1 MARQRLIM
9 RAWLPVPWVLMTLLM
24 LLLSDPVCAEPIEET
39 VGFIDYAAGSA
50 KHQFL
55 EDYGIVYGGWID
67 VGITGNANRP
77 ADRFNG
83 LVSFGD
89 RNGEVQLNQL
99 NFFLERAVV
108 ASSEDWGIGGR
119 LDVMYG
125 SDAIFTQAYGVP
137 PLSYQTGQALNRGN
151 YDLHLTSWSERF
163 NALALPQ
170 AYLEMN
176 VPVGNGLTV
185 KIGHFYTPVGFEV
198 VTAPDNF
205 FYTHAYT
212 MQYGEP
218 FTHTGVLGNY
228 IVNANWS
235 LQGGAV
241 TGSATGGWDG
251 AFNTQLGNW
260 NFIGG
265 GTWTSDDQAYS
276 LNLTSTAGAIA
287 SGSDDFWGIYSLVG
301 KANWLDDRLHYV
313 IQHDHG
319 YANNVITAN
328 GTYGGSP
335 GGRQNAEWYGIKH
348 FLSYDLLQ
356 NLGIGLR
363 AEWFRDNNGF
373 MITGPARC
381 MNSTNLSIPGD
392 PHSAQQY
399 ACPNNG
405 ATYQLPGANYYALTT
420 GLNFKPLHWI
430 MIRPNV
436 RYDFSTADAFMTSTL
451 GRFTDHQL
459 TFSTD
464 VVITF

>member
-1 MARQRLIM
+1 MSDSFTGYAPQFRLGKSSL
-9 RAWLPVPWVLMTLLM
+9 AVLLM
-24 LLLSDPVCAEPIEET
+24 VCSIAQPQAETIEET
-39 VGFIDYAAGSA
+39 VGFVDYAAGSA

-55 EDYGIVYGGWID
+55 EDYGITYGGWID
-67 VGITGNANRP
+67 AGVTANANRP

-89 RNGEVQLNQL
+89 RSGELQLNQL
-99 NFFLERAVV
+99 NFFLERAVI
-108 ASSEDWGIGGR
+108 ASADEWGFGGR
-119 LDVMYG
+119 IDVMYG
-125 SDAIFTQAYGVP
+125 SDSIFTQAYGVP
-137 PLSYQTGQALNRGN
+137 PLNYQTGQALNRGN
-151 YDLHLTSWSERF
+151 YDLHLTSWSNRF

-170 AYLEMN
+170 AYLEFN
-176 VPVGNGLTV
+176 LPIGNGLTV
-185 KIGHFYTPVGFEV
+185 KMGHFYTPVGFEV

-228 IVNANWS
+228 IINSNWS

-260 NFIGG
+260 DFIGG
-265 GTWTSDDQAYS
+265 GTWTSDDQVYS
-276 LNLTSTAGAIA
+276 LTLNSTAGAISA
-287 SGSDDFWGIYSLVG
+287 SSNDLWAIYSLVG

-319 YANNVITAN
+319 YANNVITGN
-328 GTYGGSP
+328 GAFDGTP

-348 FLSYDLLQ
+348 FMFYDLKE

-373 MITGPARC
+373 MVAGPARC
-381 MNSTNLSIPGD
+381 MNSMNLGVFSVWL
-392 PHSAQQY
+392 S
-399 ACPNNG
+399 
-405 ATYQLPGANYYALTT
+405 T
-420 GLNFKPLHWI
+420 
-430 MIRPNV
+430 
-436 RYDFSTADAFMTSTL
+436 DFSISKKPTE
-451 GRFTDHQL
+451 
-459 TFSTD
+459 
-464 VVITF
+464 